1 LGRFCAKRTRIFH
14 EFSHWEVSVNASY
27 WRRRLTNSTNQ
38 YALFLCVCR
47 EVEELRG
54 ASQSGG
60 FYRVAYIGGKQ
71 PPDDLGDADGICE
84 WLDERQ
90 LIEIEW
96 EKIKTMMESARHL
109 EMSAKGENVE

>member
-1 LGRFCAKRTRIFH
+1 M
-14 EFSHWEVSVNASY
+14 
-27 WRRRLTNSTNQ
+27 
-38 YALFLCVCR
+38 
-47 EVEELRG
+47 
-54 ASQSGG
+54 
-60 FYRVAYIGGKQ
+60 GGKQ

-109 EMSAKGENVE
+109 EMSARKGDDVE